1 MTLCAWL
8 VSFFGEDLLAQID
21 ALVANIHAGTGNQLF
36 DLLLALSA
44 KRAGEINF
52 ASFAAAPLPG
62 ADVAVEFFLN
72 GGGAHAEVAE
82 HTPGTRTRIKRQRG
96 EEVLRA
102 HVAGP
107 GLLGNRGRTL
117 YRLTGPRPL
126 LWRPLSRP
134 GPPPEHP
141 SRRAP

>member
-8 VSFFGEDLLAQID
+8 VSFFGEDLIAQID
-21 ALVANIHAGTGNQLF
+21 ALVADIHAGTGNQLF

-72 GGGAHAEVAE
+72 GGGAHAEGAE
-82 HTPGTRTRIKRQRG
+82 HTPRTRTRVQRQRRQG
-96 EEVLRA
+96 ALRA
-102 HVAGP
+102 PLPA
-107 GLLGNRGRTL
+107 
-117 YRLTGPRPL
+117 PRP
-126 LWRPLSRP
+126 
-134 GPPPEHP
+134 
-141 SRRAP
+141 

>member
-72 GGGAHAEVAE
+72 GGGAHAEGAE
-82 HTPGTRTRIKRQRG
+82 HTPRTRTRIKRQRG
-96 EEVLRA
+96 EEVLGG
-102 HVAGP
+102 HVPRP
-107 GLLGNRGRTL
+107 GLLGNRRRTP
-117 YRLTGPRPL
+117 YRLPGPRRL
-126 LWRPLSRP
+126 FW
-134 GPPPEHP
+134 PPPP
-141 SRRAP
+141 RRSPP

>member
-8 VSFFGEDLLAQID
+8 VSFFGEDLIAQID
-21 ALVANIHAGTGNQLF
+21 ALVADIHAGTGNQLF

-72 GGGAHAEVAE
+72 GGGAHAQGAA
-82 HTPGTRTRIKRQRG
+82 HTPPTRNTIQRHRC
-96 EEVLRA
+96 EEA
-102 HVAGP
+102 
-107 GLLGNRGRTL
+107 
-117 YRLTGPRPL
+117 
-126 LWRPLSRP
+126 
-134 GPPPEHP
+134 
-141 SRRAP
+141 

>member
-8 VSFFGEDLLAQID
+8 VSFFGEDLIAQID
-21 ALVANIHAGTGNQLF
+21 ALVADIHAGTGNQLF

-72 GGGAHAEVAE
+72 GGGTHADVAE
-82 HTPGTRTRIKRQRG
+82 HTPATPTTNKPHRG
-96 EEVLRA
+96 EEV
-102 HVAGP
+102 P
-107 GLLGNRGRTL
+107 GAPPAAPRLPRT
-117 YRLTGPRPL
+117 PVRPL
-126 LWRPLSRP
+126 
-134 GPPPEHP
+134 
-141 SRRAP
+141 